1 MDGWTEGK
9 KDGLWKEGVTDGQT
23 DGWMERKL
31 DKWTD
36 KCTNEQTDTQKDR
49 WMDGKKNVQ
58 RDGQTDEWTG
68 RLFSRQAGKVK
79 ILNEALT
86 CDIIRLVDADPNV
99 LKLFMA
105 VIYKFS

>member
-1 MDGWTEGK
+1 
-9 KDGLWKEGVTDGQT
+9 
-23 DGWMERKL
+23 
-31 DKWTD
+31 
-36 KCTNEQTDTQKDR
+36 
-49 WMDGKKNVQ
+49 MDGKKNGQ

-86 CDIIRLVDADPNV
+86 CDIICLVDADPNV

-105 VIYKFS
+105 VIHKFS